1 VILFALP
8 LLSSLFSSS
17 GFIPSASVPA
27 FHIDTPLPPLTFQRL
42 SGRLK
47 VPYFVNPVDVEE
59 YGTSNRKWRDLDYAA
74 ENKLVGMLNV
84 ECDREIRQREQ
95 LLKDAQGWFLVDQAK
110 LEEARGLEMRAC
122 RRLNA
127 LGLGR

>member
-1 VILFALP
+1 M
-8 LLSSLFSSS
+8 
-17 GFIPSASVPA
+17 
-27 FHIDTPLPPLTFQRL
+27 
-42 SGRLK
+42 
-47 VPYFVNPVDVEE
+47 PYFVNPVDVEE